1 MSALSDII
9 EIFINELF
17 NEHNG
22 QIELQRNE
30 LAQQFKCAPSQINYV
45 LSTRFT
51 PERGYVIESR
61 RGGGGCIR
69 LVRLDMDPNAPLT
82 ELISNHINDTLNER
96 EAKHLVDR
104 LKSED
109 VISEE
114 EADLIN
120 AALKDSVL
128 KLPPQMR
135 DALRSSILKSMLIT
149 IVSRQ

>member
-9 EIFINELF
+9 ELFINDLF
-17 NEHNG
+17 EEHNG

-51 PERGYVIESR
+51 PERGYLIESR

-69 LVRLDMDPNAPLT
+69 LVRLDMDPDEPLA
-82 ELISNHINDTLNER
+82 ELISSHIKDTLSER
-96 EAKHLVDR
+96 EARHLIDR
-104 LKSED
+104 LKSEG
-109 VISEE
+109 VIADE
-114 EADLIN
+114 EAGLIN

-128 KLPPQMR
+128 KLPPPLR
-135 DALRSSILKSMLIT
+135 DAVRSSILKSMLIA
-149 IVSRQ
+149 ILSRQ